1 MIKINRAKAEDVTRQ
16 RLRIER
22 APLLET
28 LDVAFT
34 RALETGLDTSAVA
47 AEKQAL
53 RDVTDKDLSALSL
66 AQLAELSVEGAIA
79 L

>member
-1 MIKINRAKAEDVTRQ
+1 MIKINRAKAEDVTRE

-22 APLLET
+22 TPLLET
-28 LDVAFT
+28 LDLAFT
-34 RALETGLDTSAVA
+34 RALETGQDTSAVV

-53 RDVTDKDLSALSL
+53 RDVTDKDFSALSL
-66 AQLAELSVEGAIA
+66 AQLAGLSIEDAVA